1 MKSKILYLSCI
12 IAITYLSFFSGCAT
26 TDTKSASV
34 TNISTPAEEKV
45 PKEVRITEFILGPGD
60 EIEITVYRHDDLKR
74 TIRIDPS
81 GMITYPFVGDIKA
94 AGLSIFELRDKIRDG
109 LSKYII
115 NPQVSIAVT
124 DVESQKVIVLGEVNS
139 PGLFSLDSPMTVL
152 EAMSQAGGFT
162 TDAKRKSVLLIR
174 GGLENPKLVKL
185 NLDDALKKGDLSQN
199 VYLQNGDIIYVPATF
214 IANVSR
220 FFEHLSKIISPIVS
234 MESGYFIG
242 QQIERGGKA
251 VVAPR

>member
-1 MKSKILYLSCI
+1 M
-12 IAITYLSFFSGCAT
+12 IAITYLSLLGGCAT
-26 TDTKSASV
+26 TDTKSTSV
-34 TNISTPAEEKV
+34 TDTPTPAEEV
-45 PKEVRITEFILGPGD
+45 PEEVRITEFILGPGD

-74 TIRIDPS
+74 TIQIDPS
-81 GMITYPFVGDIKA
+81 GIITYPLVGDIKA
-94 AGLSIFELRDKIRDG
+94 AGLSIFQLRDKIRDG

-124 DVESQKVIVLGEVNS
+124 AVQSQKIIVLGEVNS

-162 TDAKRKSVLLIR
+162 VDAKRKNVLLIR

-185 NLDDALKKGDLSQN
+185 NLDDALNKGDLSQN
-199 VYLQNGDIIYVPATF
+199 IYLQNGDIIYVPATF

-242 QQIERGGKA
+242 QQIESGGRA